1 MDVTRWTNTGN
12 GPWLPLTAGSSNTL
26 TGTLYGTAG
35 AEFGSGALVLVT
47 QGSGSTLSQ
56 TYTRGGDLSLA
67 GDSGRANIRIMG
79 AIQADTAGVGPG
91 LSFAGVSTGVGATG
105 GGMLLQLATNN
116 GLDIYSW
123 NNSAWVKKSQINAAG
138 MIAVVGGTSSGFL
151 KANGTIDTTGYLT
164 SVNPT
169 YTGRLTGPEQ
179 YLENDGQILLSIRRP
194 GGTFGRTHGIAFQA
208 QTLDST
214 WVDFGRVLTYI
225 SSVANGAQSGGMR
238 LMAYNAGTA
247 VTALDAGPTG
257 VTYAGLL
264 SGPRATMTEFG
275 TLAEMPGDSNYATI
289 HATGVT
295 RTSTNY
301 ALRINDSGADTLVNA
316 ATTVALAVA
325 GTSKLGVTTSA
336 VNLGSGVS
344 LQINATTVIDSS
356 RNGMFGTLTSGS
368 GASSGWIKLVANAN
382 DTSVC
387 DLDWIGGSGSW
398 RRMTARW
405 APTSDQ
411 LQIFTSNDDG
421 SARSTRLA
429 IPRADAAK
437 VVVYRGLD
445 ISTGDVA
452 VAGNTVIDSS
462 RNASF
467 GNITGG
473 QIVLNTTAQEVA
485 IVRRPGAT
493 TNQLWG
499 VDFQGQTADLTWVN
513 YNRLQSR
520 IVSATNG
527 AWSGALR
534 VVNYNAG
541 TAQITAE
548 FAPTAVNFA
557 SGVELQMQGS
567 RFVDTN
573 KNVTMGPTLTLNTG
587 TGTVANVVFKD
598 ASVHWTSFYASL
610 NEAGFRDYNDNGT
623 PNSYPLYWT
632 LKAGGLLRI
641 TRPTN
646 FLAALQMNGTQFLD
660 TSRNASFAG
669 VTATSATLSGNVSF
683 TNSGTSLRGVDGV
696 MGDNDQ
702 WRVVGG
708 ATASNAGFL
717 EIATAD
723 DGTEPIYVR
732 QYTGVFTSLTRTLTL
747 LDSSGNTS
755 IPGNL
760 SANGAWIEA
769 VGSNTQGRFKS
780 QFAGNNAS
788 YIGNWVANNW
798 WGIGSDGSTSGS
810 KGVMRIGQCDGVGTW
825 VNNGVKL
832 VTLGDIQATHYV
844 YAQNAEIGNITT
856 SGASLVVR
864 YGAPNTSPTAPGG
877 LYLSCDG
884 ALNPLIEFCDSSRN
898 WTVDVYDTNLRFYV
912 NGNIKGQLTEKSGF
926 AIKGAVDGSTPVAGY
941 VGQVIESRVA
951 TASVPT
957 ASTITTITSITLTP
971 GSWEVSGHVTAA
983 IADGSNLWT
992 TFYGWCSTSTASM
1005 PNKGTAIANTVARA
1019 NTSTD
1024 SWATSTITPIR
1035 IDVTTNTTCYL
1046 LMQFG
1051 TGPATAMT
1059 AAGAIRAL
1067 RIR

>member
-1 MDVTRWTNTGN
+1 
-12 GPWLPLTAGSSNTL
+12 
-26 TGTLYGTAG
+26 
-35 AEFGSGALVLVT
+35 
-47 QGSGSTLSQ
+47 
-56 TYTRGGDLSLA
+56 
-67 GDSGRANIRIMG
+67 
-79 AIQADTAGVGPG
+79 
-91 LSFAGVSTGVGATG
+91 
-105 GGMLLQLATNN
+105 
-116 GLDIYSW
+116 
-123 NNSAWVKKSQINAAG
+123 
-138 MIAVVGGTSSGFL
+138 
-151 KANGTIDTTGYLT
+151 
-164 SVNPT
+164 
-169 YTGRLTGPEQ
+169 
-179 YLENDGQILLSIRRP
+179 
-194 GGTFGRTHGIAFQA
+194 
-208 QTLDST
+208 
-214 WVDFGRVLTYI
+214 
-225 SSVANGAQSGGMR
+225 
-238 LMAYNAGTA
+238 
-247 VTALDAGPTG
+247 
-257 VTYAGLL
+257 
-264 SGPRATMTEFG
+264 
-275 TLAEMPGDSNYATI
+275 
-289 HATGVT
+289 
-295 RTSTNY
+295 
-301 ALRINDSGADTLVNA
+301 
-316 ATTVALAVA
+316 
-325 GTSKLGVTTSA
+325 
-336 VNLGSGVS
+336 
-344 LQINATTVIDSS
+344 
-356 RNGMFGTLTSGS
+356 
-368 GASSGWIKLVANAN
+368 
-382 DTSVC
+382 
-387 DLDWIGGSGSW
+387 
-398 RRMTARW
+398 
-405 APTSDQ
+405 
-411 LQIFTSNDDG
+411 
-421 SARSTRLA
+421 
-429 IPRADAAK
+429 
-437 VVVYRGLD
+437 
-445 ISTGDVA
+445 
-452 VAGNTVIDSS
+452 
-462 RNASF
+462 
-467 GNITGG
+467 
-473 QIVLNTTAQEVA
+473 
-485 IVRRPGAT
+485 
-493 TNQLWG
+493 
-499 VDFQGQTADLTWVN
+499 
-513 YNRLQSR
+513 
-520 IVSATNG
+520 
-527 AWSGALR
+527 
-534 VVNYNAG
+534 
-541 TAQITAE
+541 
-548 FAPTAVNFA
+548 
-557 SGVELQMQGS
+557 
-567 RFVDTN
+567 
-573 KNVTMGPTLTLNTG
+573 MGPTLTLNTG

-884 ALNPLIEFCDSSRN
+884 ALNPRIESCDSSRN